1 MPTEDTKQPAE
12 SPHAEF
18 NGMPCG
24 KLGEALVSRLVFDG
38 NPLVGNVHSRDLKYV
53 QRLAQTYHTPECV
66 QETLRLAEAN
76 GVNTV
81 LGWGEEYV
89 RAYNASGGK
98 MQFIARLSPK
108 LAGDKLAAAIQKN
121 IDGGAI
127 AHFTD
132 PCKTDELVREG
143 GIGPLAKVVEAA
155 AKFDLPVGVGTW
167 ALPVVTACEEAKV
180 PLNFYVKSFHS
191 DGYPTSRPTPPEVRD
206 EFIQQTPGYFDNIWC
221 AHPDQ
226 VIEAFAAITKPW
238 IATMVLAA
246 GAIDQRGGLTFALET
261 GGADFASV
269 AMFDF
274 LIADHAQ
281 TVIRLIPRADQ
292 KRTRPWCA

>member
-1 MPTEDTKQPAE
+1 MEDTKAK
-12 SPHAEF
+12 SPHSEF

-24 KLGEALVSRLVFDG
+24 KLGSATVSRLLLDG
-38 NPLVGNVHSRDLKYV
+38 NPLVGNVHSRDLTYV
-53 QRLAQTYHTPECV
+53 SRLARTYLTPDCLH
-66 QETLRLAEAN
+66 ETLRLAEAS
-76 GVNTV
+76 GINTV
-81 LGWGEEYV
+81 LGWGEEHV
-89 RAYNASGGK
+89 CRYNESGGN

-108 LAGDKLAAAIQKN
+108 LTGRELKNAIKRN

-132 PCKTDELVREG
+132 PCETDQLVREQ
-143 GIGPLAKVVEAA
+143 GIDPLATVIEAA
-155 AKFDLPVGVGTW
+155 AAFDLPIGVGAW
-167 ALPVVTACEEAKV
+167 ALPVVTGCEQAKL
-180 PLNFYVKSFHS
+180 PLDFYVKSFHS

-221 AHPDQ
+221 AHPDKVVETFQ
-226 VIEAFAAITKPW
+226 SITKPW
-238 IATMVLAA
+238 LATKVLAA
-246 GAIDQRGGLTFALET
+246 GAIDARGGLTYALEN

-274 LIADHAQ
+274 LIAGNAQ
-281 TVIRLIPRADQ
+281 IVKRLIPRADR